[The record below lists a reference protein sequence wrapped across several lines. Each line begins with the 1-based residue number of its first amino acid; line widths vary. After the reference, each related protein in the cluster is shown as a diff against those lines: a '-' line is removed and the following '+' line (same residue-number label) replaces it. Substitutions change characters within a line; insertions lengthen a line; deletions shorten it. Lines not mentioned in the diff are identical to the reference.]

1 MSSVVTGGGADLGCC
16 GHTHI
21 MLIFGYAH
29 ARTSRGKFK
38 ANSYKAAQSDMDSA
52 SAESELS
59 IEVLRNAA
67 GQLDCH
73 QEKRKLQDSS
83 LVSDGVFGTPILV
96 NQQNRAGTLLETHFD
111 SLLVVSKF
119 HTEFSYITNLL

>member
-1 MSSVVTGGGADLGCC
+1 
-16 GHTHI
+16 

-73 QEKRKLQDSS
+73 QEKRKLHEDSS
-83 LVSDGVFGTPILV
+83 LVSDGVFSTPILV

-119 HTEFSYITNLL
+119 HTEFSYISNLL